1 EVVRSKANILQGAR
15 TRWSNFFHGFFLL
28 AFVLLVPGV
37 LQMIPL
43 AALAGVLLV
52 IGFKLAHPND
62 FIHALHIGKVEFGLM
77 LITAFTV
84 LLTDLLIGVALGIVL
99 GLIVA
104 LVRGTSLGNLFKP
117 DMQVVEEGDTI
128 TVKFRRALGFNNFI
142 GIRGKLDALPRGKKV
157 VLDFSGVQVIDPTA
171 MERLYDF
178 EREYI
183 DAGGQ
188 VERRGTEHLRAES
201 EHEFGTR
208 RELRRAEKK
217 AM

>member
-1 EVVRSKANILQGAR
+1 
-15 TRWSNFFHGFFLL
+15 
-28 AFVLLVPGV
+28 VLLVPGV

-62 FIHALHIGKVEFGLM
+62 FIHALHIGKVEFALM

-84 LLTDLLIGVALGIVL
+84 LLTDLLIGVALGIIL

-128 TVKFRRALGFNNFI
+128 TVKFRRALGFNNFV

-157 VLDFSGVQVIDPTA
+157 VLDFSGVQLIDPTA
-171 MERLYDF
+171 MERLHDF
-178 EREYI
+178 EREYT

-208 RELRRAEKK
+208 RELKNVEKK